1 MSSAAPASAPLSAGE
16 ALLQL
21 SAAGRSPALP
31 VSMEVAGAVLTLQR
45 ALRVLPE
52 RRITAWADWGGR
64 PVIAKLFFASSKALR
79 EAEREAV
86 SLAVMAQRDIPAP
99 ALLAD
104 SGPDQAGR
112 ILILE
117 ALPGETA
124 LTLYQRAH
132 SEGQGADFVGRLLSF
147 VAKLHDHGC
156 MQEDP
161 HLGNFLIDGQRIYL
175 LDAGGVA
182 LHGQLSTAQRCR
194 NLAALLAQ
202 FYPLDTLGSSALI
215 AAYGVGAPSVAALEE
230 SLMRARVRRYRH
242 AMNKL
247 YRDCTEFA
255 PLRVAR
261 LHGMAVRPAAEDLQA
276 LLEAGI
282 DQAMESGVMLKNG
295 NSSTVCRVQ
304 WRGHDWVIKR
314 YNIKNLWHGVKKQF
328 KPSRA
333 RRSWRNARW
342 LDLIGVA
349 TPEAVGYV
357 ECRRGG
363 ILGAAYYISGYT
375 GGEPVDALAG
385 PALNQA
391 REAVEALFS
400 LMAQLRFSHG
410 DMKASNFLWHDD
422 RLWVLDL
429 DAMRLGLPPAQAKK
443 GIQRDWARWQG
454 NWTG

>member
-1 MSSAAPASAPLSAGE
+1 VSSAVPAVAPLSADE
-16 ALLQL
+16 ALLRL
-21 SAAGRSPALP
+21 SAAGRAPVLP

-45 ALRVLPE
+45 GLRVLPG
-52 RRITAWADWGGR
+52 RRITAWADWAGR
-64 PVIAKLFFASSKALR
+64 PVIAKLFFASPKALR
-79 EAEREAV
+79 EAESEA
-86 SLAVMAQRDIPAP
+86 SRLAEMARRGIPAP

-104 SGPDQAGR
+104 GGSDRAGR

-124 LTLYQRAH
+124 LTLYRQAH
-132 SEGQGADFVGRLLSF
+132 GEGQGADFIVRLLSF
-147 VAKLHDHGC
+147 VAELHDHGC

-182 LHGQLSTAQRCR
+182 LHERLSAAQRCH
-194 NLAALLAQ
+194 NLALLLAQ
-202 FYPLDTLGSSALI
+202 FYPLDTLDSTALL
-215 AAYGVGAPSVAALEE
+215 AAYGSAAPSVAALEE
-230 SLMRARVRRYRH
+230 SLAQARVRRYRH
-242 AMNKL
+242 AMDKL

-255 PLRVAR
+255 RLRVAR
-261 LHGMAVRPAAEDLQA
+261 MSGMAVRAAAADLQA

-282 DQAMESGVMLKNG
+282 DQAMAGGVMLKNG

-314 YNIKNLWHGVKKQF
+314 YNIKNLWHLGKKQF

-342 LDLIGVA
+342 LDLVGVA

-357 ECRRGG
+357 EHRRSGV
-363 ILGAAYYISGYT
+363 LGTAYYVSDYT
-375 GGEPVDALAG
+375 AGKPVDTLSEPELG
-385 PALNQA
+385 RA
-391 REAVEALFS
+391 REAVDALFS
-400 LMAQLRFSHG
+400 LMALLRFSHG
-410 DMKASNFLWHDD
+410 DMKASNFLWQDG

-429 DAMRLGLPPAQAKK
+429 DAMRLGLSPGQAEKW
-443 GIQRDWARWQG
+443 IQRDRTRWQC